1 MTVHHAACP
10 ACAGTDIRENLRIR
24 DHSVSGETFQVWHC
38 MDCGLKFTQ
47 DAPDSA
53 SIGRYYR
60 SEDYVSHTETRK
72 GLVNRLYHA
81 VRSHTLGQKRLLVS
95 NGVTAP
101 RPSILDYGC
110 GTGAFLQVMNA
121 AGWNTTGLEPDP
133 LARQNASQ
141 HHGIRA
147 DEPGRLTSMPD
158 ATFDVV
164 TLWHV
169 LEHVHEL
176 QETLDH
182 LQRVLKPDGTM
193 YIAVPNHKSSDAL
206 HYGGSWAAWD
216 LPRHLYHFSPA
227 TMRRLLSR
235 KGLTVTH
242 TLPMWFDAY
251 YVSLL
256 SEKYRKNGFIGYFG
270 ALLQGTL
277 SNLTALAN
285 RERCSSLIY
294 VIRKKG

>member
-24 DHSVSGETFQVWHC
+24 DHSVSGEVFPVWHC
-38 MDCGLKFTQ
+38 MHCHLKFTQ

-53 SIGRYYR
+53 SIGKYYQ
-60 SEDYVSHTETRK
+60 SEAYVSHTETRK

-81 VRSHTLGQKRLLVS
+81 VRAHTLQQKRTLVS
-95 NGVTAP
+95 VGVTSASP
-101 RPSILDYGC
+101 AILDYGC
-110 GTGAFLQVMNA
+110 GTGAFLKVMKE
-121 AGWNTTGLEPDP
+121 AGWAATGLEPDP
-133 LARQNASQ
+133 LARQNARQ
-141 HHGIRA
+141 LHGIDAESPDRLSTIA
-147 DEPGRLTSMPD
+147 DD
-158 ATFDVV
+158 TFDVI

-176 QETLDH
+176 QTTLDH
-182 LQRVLKPDGTM
+182 LKRVLKPGGAM

-216 LPRHLYHFSPA
+216 VPRHLYHFSPDA
-227 TMRRLLSR
+227 LRALMQR

-242 TLPMWFDAY
+242 TLPMWFDAF

-256 SEKYRKNGFIGYFG
+256 SEKYRKSGILGYPA
-270 ALLQGTL
+270 ALLQGL
-277 SNLTALAN
+277 VSNMTAWMN
-285 RERCSSLIY
+285 RERCSSVIY
-294 VIRKKG
+294 VVRHA